1 MVRPALA
8 GAALLLLLNL
18 LAFTAA
24 IYHRFAEQ
32 RLDALPDER
41 AARAAALASSL
52 APWSATHAALHGW
65 IEAEAGN
72 LAATEAAYRK
82 ALRTA
87 AADPVLWAEYALA
100 LTRNDVFDERL
111 TLATRRALE
120 LAPSSPAVR
129 HSVSRM
135 ALSYWRFGSTELRE
149 LWQQTLRWDLDH
161 NRDAFLQ
168 DISLEGWRA
177 AFCAQHAATLGEEV
191 WCSRP

>member
-41 AARAAALASSL
+41 AARAAALASSF

-100 LTRNDVFDERL
+100 LTRNGVFDERL
-111 TLATRRALE
+111 AVATRRALE

-135 ALSYWRFGSTELRE
+135 ALSYWRFGSAELRE

-161 NRDAFLQ
+161 NRDAFLR
-168 DISLEGWRA
+168 DIAQAGWRT
-177 AFCAQHAATLGEEV
+177 AFCAQHAATLGEEA
-191 WCSRP
+191 WCSKP